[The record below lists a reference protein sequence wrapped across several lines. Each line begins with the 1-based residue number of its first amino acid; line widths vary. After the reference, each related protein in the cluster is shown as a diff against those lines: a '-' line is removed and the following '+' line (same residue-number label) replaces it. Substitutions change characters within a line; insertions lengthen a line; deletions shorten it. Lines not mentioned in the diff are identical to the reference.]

1 MVETGSPQGI
11 PNQADGLETDAPSDR
26 EVKGEDV
33 EGQKEQTRR
42 ADARRFS
49 IPHLGPGEAQVH
61 KRASRLSHSERDI
74 CAQYRAPF

>member
-1 MVETGSPQGI
+1 MAEIGSPQGV
-11 PNQADGLETDAPSDR
+11 PNQADGLGTDASSDR
-26 EVKGEDV
+26 EVKAEDV
-33 EGQKEQTRR
+33 EGQKKQMRR

-74 CAQYRAPF
+74 CAQYRALF